1 MRPGDSK
8 DLGLIGHD
16 RHDIDELWR
25 HFLCLRY
32 LLRANP
38 RLWFSVREVFEDDD
52 SWFIAGCAVAQLVL
66 HTTLDR
72 RLRDRFLPACLTERV
87 PSLQRLCRSVI
98 RRAVRH
104 NNNLY
109 NGVFHENNQQEPP
122 PGTVSFRIPRHLV
135 DFLNLNVD

>member
-16 RHDIDELWR
+16 RHVIGELTR
-25 HFLCLRY
+25 HFQCLRY
-32 LLRANP
+32 MLRADP
-38 RLWFSVREVFEDDD
+38 FLWFIAREVFEDDD
-52 SWFIAGCAVAQLVL
+52 SWFIAGCEIAQIVL
-66 HTTLDR
+66 HTALDR
-72 RLRDRFLPACLTERV
+72 RLRDRFLPACLMERV
-87 PSLQRLCRSVI
+87 PSLQRLCRYVI

-104 NNNLY
+104 NIKLY